1 MLECYSTGLGIYQH
15 ARLHLT
21 LVSDMLRC
29 KFFVNVTKFRTLILK
44 VKSVPNVRLGEFV
57 DPIFVLD
64 FQGRQEKGDGGCTPH
79 QDLS

>member
-1 MLECYSTGLGIYQH
+1 MPKCYSVGLGIRQH

-29 KFFVNVTKFRTLILK
+29 KFFVNLTKFRTLILK
-44 VKSVPNVRLGEFV
+44 VKYVPNVRLGEFA
-57 DPIFVLD
+57 DPAFVPD
-64 FQGRQEKGDGGCTPH
+64 FPGKQEKGDSGSTPH